1 MVIIGAVIGW
11 ITNILAIKLLFRP
24 LRPYKIPL
32 LNYEIQGLL
41 PKRKAEIA
49 SNIGKTVD
57 EELLSI
63 EDILNKMIEDEDK
76 SNIVKAIKI
85 RVNMIIDDKMPP
97 IMPSTFKNMI
107 KEYVDT
113 VVEEEIAS
121 LINDLSEDLIHKATA
136 RINIKEMVED
146 RINAFEMEKIE
157 GKSLTKGEKYNVI
170 SKNHPLSPEEIK
182 RKYKVKDGG
191 NRYLI
196 FTQSFQGKLILKS
209 L

>member
-1 MVIIGAVIGW
+1 MQFVTIMFMVIIGAVIGW

-157 GKSLTKGEKYNVI
+157 DIILSIAKKELKHIERLGGILGGLIGLIQGIIVI
-170 SKNHPLSPEEIK
+170 MM
-182 RKYKVKDGG
+182 R
-191 NRYLI
+191 
-196 FTQSFQGKLILKS
+196 
-209 L
+209 